1 MTQGVRLLVSG
12 DYACWTRPEM
22 KAERVSYDVMT
33 PSGARGILEAIYWK
47 PQIRWVIDKIRV
59 LAPIRFTNIRRN
71 EVAHKLPVANVRKA
85 MNGGAEV
92 VALYVDDSKNRQQR
106 ASLLLTNVRYGIEA
120 HFELIDVQERDG
132 SITAVPSAK
141 HLDQFNRR
149 LRKGQCFHRP
159 YLGCRE
165 FAAHF
170 EPMDGDWPDCP
181 EELRGERDLGFML
194 HDIDFVDN
202 MTPRFF
208 RAGMVDG
215 LVDVQQCLATT
226 GGTVA

>member
-33 PSGARGILEAIYWK
+33 PSAARGILEAIYWK
-47 PQIRWVIDKIRV
+47 PQIRWVVDRIHV

-71 EVAHKLPVANVRKA
+71 EVASKIPAGNIKRA
-85 MNGGAEV
+85 MKGGTAL
-92 VALYVDDSKNRQQR
+92 ALYVEEERQQR

-120 HFELIDVQERDG
+120 HFELIDAKERDG
-132 SITAVPSAK
+132 SVTADPSAK

-165 FAAHF
+165 FAARF
-170 EPMDGDWPDCP
+170 GPVDGDWPDCP
-181 EELRGERDLGFML
+181 VELRGERDLGFML
-194 HDIDFVDN
+194 HDIDFAHD
-202 MTPRFF
+202 MTPCFF
-208 RAGMVDG
+208 HARMVDG
-215 LVDVQQCLATT
+215 VIDIAPCLAET
-226 GGTVA
+226 GGTLA